1 MMHKRPSAGPGDL
14 RFCYSALGDTVRGS
28 KLRAVLVCCCFLVF
42 FFSSALCILN
52 HISRQLQHPGLLQ
65 LCVCVSS
72 ILVLPT
78 AEEAFQN

>member
-1 MMHKRPSAGPGDL
+1 MLHKRPSAGPGDL
-14 RFCYSALGDTVRGS
+14 QFCYPAFRDMMRGS
-28 KLRAVLVCCCFLVF
+28 KLSAVLVCCFVVVFL
-42 FFSSALCILN
+42 SSALCILN

-72 ILVLPT
+72 IFALPT